1 MPIEKF
7 QASVQYN
14 DLVGT
19 AAADRHDSRDLGKY
33 IEEKG
38 LIRVGERVVG
48 IEMSSLEVHTK
59 TQDNPVHVSAFLT
72 TQDFDSM
79 RKLLDTGTTLEV
91 RKISLEMKLNE
102 FFGLFKRFEVSIS
115 NGGLLNGRHI
125 AVV

>member
-1 MPIEKF
+1 MPTVKF

-19 AAADRHDSRDLGKY
+19 AAADRHDFRDLGKY
-33 IEEKG
+33 LEEKG
-38 LIRVGERVVG
+38 LARAGERVVG

-59 TQDNPVHVSAFLT
+59 IQDNPVHVSAFVT

-79 RKLLDTGTTLEV
+79 RKLLDAEKTLEV

-102 FFGLFKRFEVSIS
+102 FFGLFKRFEVTIS
-115 NGGLLNGRHI
+115 NGGLLNGRDI